1 MSHHSKWFL
10 LWILIPV
17 VVVGILLFLS
27 IQYLFDPNLYRNA
40 VQKTLTSQ
48 LGREVT
54 FGKAKI
60 GFWGGIGIAFED
72 FRIKDRSQSFDL
84 LRSKRLILTAKTL
97 PLLKREVKWK
107 RITLEKPVGRFSRD
121 RNGRFNFFDTPL
133 TGEELKSSERKMI
146 ETLSTL
152 FGGSLFIRSGEI
164 SFSDESF
171 DGAPLLTEID
181 RKRPRL
187 HSCR

>member
-1 MSHHSKWFL
+1 MSRKKWFL

-48 LGREVT
+48 LGREVA

-84 LRSKRLILTAKTL
+84 LRSNRLILTAKTL
-97 PLLKREVKWK
+97 PLLRREVKW
-107 RITLEKPVGRFSRD
+107 RRVTLEKPVGRLSRG
-121 RNGRFNFFDTPL
+121 RNGRFNFFYTPL
-133 TGEELKSSERKMI
+133 NGGEWH
-146 ETLSTL
+146 
-152 FGGSLFIRSGEI
+152 
-164 SFSDESF
+164 
-171 DGAPLLTEID
+171 A
-181 RKRPRL
+181 
-187 HSCR
+187 

>member
-1 MSHHSKWFL
+1 M
-10 LWILIPV
+10 
-17 VVVGILLFLS
+17 GILLFLS

-84 LRSKRLILTAKTL
+84 LRSNRLILTAKTL
-97 PLLKREVKWK
+97 PL
-107 RITLEKPVGRFSRD
+107 
-121 RNGRFNFFDTPL
+121 
-133 TGEELKSSERKMI
+133 
-146 ETLSTL
+146 
-152 FGGSLFIRSGEI
+152 
-164 SFSDESF
+164 
-171 DGAPLLTEID
+171 
-181 RKRPRL
+181 
-187 HSCR
+187 